1 MVWRESHVYI
11 RPTRDDEGCVFARV
25 PRGVEGP
32 HAGRRDDSQNSG
44 RDRYTAWNVVVLEVA
59 VNKDLLLGVL
69 YKLGFMVGA
78 IVVLIWSPTHW
89 VIALLFA
96 IMAVL

>member
-1 MVWRESHVYI
+1 M
-11 RPTRDDEGCVFARV
+11 
-25 PRGVEGP
+25 
-32 HAGRRDDSQNSG
+32 
-44 RDRYTAWNVVVLEVA
+44 
-59 VNKDLLLGVL
+59 NKDLLLGVL